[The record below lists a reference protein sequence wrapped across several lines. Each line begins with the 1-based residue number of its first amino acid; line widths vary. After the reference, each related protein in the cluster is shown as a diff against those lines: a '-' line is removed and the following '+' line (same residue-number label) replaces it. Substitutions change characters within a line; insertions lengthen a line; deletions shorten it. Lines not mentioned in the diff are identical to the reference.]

1 MIASIAVFLLMN
13 LLLPAE
19 LHLDPADSSNS
30 VEKTESFEEK
40 LEVAIE
46 HFYQTRWEK
55 ADILFDQLKRES
67 PGDPRPHF
75 FESMMPFWEYFFI
88 HQQSGLADLF
98 LERSESAVELSRQK
112 LESNPNDTTLVLL
125 LSGLHGYRSL
135 VAAGEKKYRVAIQS
149 GITGFNYTRQL
160 LSIDSDRADA
170 QIGRGMF
177 YYMVGSV
184 PREVRWLTNAAG
196 IRGDIERGFHEL
208 EKAAA
213 SDNVIRYDAQMML
226 MYLHEKEENYEEALK
241 YAEKLAERFGENVI
255 FHFKC
260 GDLYEMTGNNEMAI
274 KSYEKV
280 ITEENPS
287 LIELTELS
295 KKRIDSLYA
304 LGLKN

>member
-98 LERSESAVELSRQK
+98 LERSESAVEMSRQK